1 MDAGY
6 RCDLGL
12 IHVRVPFECPQMSL
26 LSKRLL
32 LLYIILLKASKAC
45 LKDPFVIY
53 GVVVVRANR
62 TVRVQLLER
71 QKSIFSI
78 FALSRDKLLPS
89 FSSDSFLKRRST
101 FSRRTSAL
109 LASRLLAQ
117 SSSMLA
123 ILFLPRNDPNIV
135 RELNPTRRPGA
146 L

>member
-1 MDAGY
+1 M
-6 RCDLGL
+6 
-12 IHVRVPFECPQMSL
+12 
-26 LSKRLL
+26 
-32 LLYIILLKASKAC
+32 
-45 LKDPFVIY
+45 
-53 GVVVVRANR
+53 
-62 TVRVQLLER
+62 VQLLER

-78 FALSRDKLLPS
+78 FALSRDKLLPC

-146 L
+146 LRMFPGSIQ